1 MSTPNIII
9 IGGGA
14 AAISMAHTLK
24 EKLGFRNFE
33 ACLVPSPSCPTPL
46 TYLTYRSTRSEKALE
61 VLGESIPTQDGSF
74 ARTYASY

>member
-1 MSTPNIII
+1 MSAPSIII

-33 ACLVPSPSCPTPL
+33 ACRVPSPSYPTPL

-61 VLGESIPTQDGSF
+61 ALGESIPTQDGLFS
-74 ARTYASY
+74 RPYASC